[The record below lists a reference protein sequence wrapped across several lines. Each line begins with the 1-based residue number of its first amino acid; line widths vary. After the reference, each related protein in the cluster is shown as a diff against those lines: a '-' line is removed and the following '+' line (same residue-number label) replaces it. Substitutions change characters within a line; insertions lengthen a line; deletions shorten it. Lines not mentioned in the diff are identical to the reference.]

1 MQCTMVP
8 RQYVNEVWS
17 QVSGYLE
24 GAAQY
29 TYGRYDL
36 DDIYD
41 AVMDYDHTLWIAFTE
56 QGIKGAVVTNF
67 SHYPKKKY
75 LVMLFCGGVELD
87 QWKDP
92 MLKLL
97 QHFAHDTNCNGVEA
111 TARLGWTKIFRD
123 DGHVPL
129 WQTFQLP
136 AADAGLGA
144 QNG

>member
-1 MQCTMVP
+1 MQCALVP
-8 RQYVNEVWS
+8 REYVNEVWS
-17 QVSGYLE
+17 QVKEYLD

-29 TYGRYDL
+29 THGRYDV

-41 AVMDYDHTLWIAFTE
+41 AIMDYDHTLWIAFTE

-75 LVMLFCGGVELD
+75 LVMVFCGGVELD

-111 TARLGWTKIFRD
+111 TARLGWTKI
-123 DGHVPL
+123 
-129 WQTFQLP
+129 
-136 AADAGLGA
+136 LGTMGMFLYGKLLNYLRLT
-144 QNG
+144 QD